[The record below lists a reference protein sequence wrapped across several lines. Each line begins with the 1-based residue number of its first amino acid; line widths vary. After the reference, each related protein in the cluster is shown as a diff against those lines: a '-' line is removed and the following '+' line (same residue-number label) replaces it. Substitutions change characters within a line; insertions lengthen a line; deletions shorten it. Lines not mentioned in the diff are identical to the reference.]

1 MTIVS
6 ERGLAGARCLQAER
20 RDQNI
25 AQYQQ
30 RLRPSRLAPDHPLRR
45 MPRIEHGIPYGEA
58 RIYDP
63 RAASFVGIGWPLC
76 QPHGTHM
83 HEEARPGRNALYR
96 QIGFLCSIV
105 IAVLGAVLTA
115 HAADS
120 ERCQELGR
128 RFETTKPQ
136 ITAIEVSLTLFSA
149 VDGNCMASVAE
160 LLDHGAS
167 VEARDR
173 FGARPLSHAARF
185 GHIAM
190 VDLLLARG
198 APLNARNLAGA
209 TALFFA
215 VESNHTS
222 VAQRLIARGAD
233 VNLAARSGVTPIAA
247 AAYRGNITIV
257 EDLLTHGADDR
268 APDQTGKPPIVYAA
282 AGAQFEIVKR
292 LLMPNLDINS
302 RYAND
307 LTLLMW
313 ASGPDEKVSEPQAT
327 KVISY
332 LLDAGAHIDDRDAR
346 GRTALMI
353 AAEGGRAE
361 IANLLL
367 ARGADPSL
375 KDKAGKSAADLTV
388 LSSLRERLT
397 PP

>member
-1 MTIVS
+1 MQPRSVPQGETALHRGIV
-6 ERGLAGARCLQAER
+6 C
-20 RDQNI
+20 
-25 AQYQQ
+25 
-30 RLRPSRLAPDHPLRR
+30 
-45 MPRIEHGIPYGEA
+45 
-58 RIYDP
+58 
-63 RAASFVGIGWPLC
+63 
-76 QPHGTHM
+76 
-83 HEEARPGRNALYR
+83 
-96 QIGFLCSIV
+96 LCSIV
-105 IAVLGAVLTA
+105 IAVLGAA
-115 HAADS
+115 PAARAADS

-128 RFETTKPQ
+128 RLEITKSQ

-149 VDGNCMASVAE
+149 ADGDCIGLAAE

-167 VEARDR
+167 VDARDW

-185 GHIAM
+185 GHLAM

-198 APLNARNLAGA
+198 APLNARNLSGA

-215 VESNHTS
+215 VEGNHTP
-222 VAQRLIARGAD
+222 VAQRLIERGAD
-233 VNLAARSGVTPIAA
+233 VNLAGRSGVTPIAA
-247 AAYRGNITIV
+247 AAYRDNNPIV
-257 EDLLTHGADDR
+257 EDLINHGADDR

-282 AGAQFEIVKR
+282 AGARFDIVKR
-292 LLMPNLDINS
+292 LVARNLDVNS
-302 RYAND
+302 RYPND

-313 ASGPDEKVSEPQAT
+313 ASGPDEKAPETEAI
-327 KVISY
+327 KVVSY

-375 KDKAGKSAADLTV
+375 KDKAGKRAADLTV
-388 LSSLRERLT
+388 LSSLRDRLT